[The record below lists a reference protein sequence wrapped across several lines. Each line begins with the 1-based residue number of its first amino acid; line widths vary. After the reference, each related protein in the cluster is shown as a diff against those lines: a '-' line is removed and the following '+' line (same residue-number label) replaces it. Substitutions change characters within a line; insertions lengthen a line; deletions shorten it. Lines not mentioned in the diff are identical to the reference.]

1 MIREFGFVSNSL
13 YMERCSGPIGAKSTY
28 ICDIGALVCFVE
40 LRFWQKLLFVVQHAF
55 EMQE

>member
-1 MIREFGFVSNSL
+1 MMYESKDVGYV
-13 YMERCSGPIGAKSTY
+13 CGIGAF
-28 ICDIGALVCFVE
+28 VCFVE